1 VLTVGPFDQIEHEAQ
16 GEAAD
21 PSDEKIAND
30 DGNALAEG
38 SYYDNQGL
46 DGMGTR

>member
-1 VLTVGPFDQIEHEAQ
+1 VLAVDSFDQIEYEAQ

-38 SYYDNQGL
+38 SHYDQSGP
-46 DGMGTR
+46 